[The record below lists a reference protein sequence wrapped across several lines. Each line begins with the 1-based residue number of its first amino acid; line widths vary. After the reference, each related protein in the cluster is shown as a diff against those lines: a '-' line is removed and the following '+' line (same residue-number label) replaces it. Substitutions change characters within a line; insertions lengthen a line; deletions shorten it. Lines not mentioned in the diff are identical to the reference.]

1 MYFSKYG
8 KIYRISRPEKDRLVK
23 SGCVRTADVCFVHYK
38 SASQSTKA
46 AYEAGKEISGSI
58 MRRHYI
64 GKFSLDVDVNPKYKA
79 DEQTQVYIANKILP
93 VHASLVSGKRTK
105 M

>member
-8 KIYRISRPEKDRLVK
+8 KIYRISRPEKDRPEK
-23 SGCVRTADVCFVHYK
+23 SRRVRTADVCFVHYE

-46 AYEAGKEISGSI
+46 AYEAGEEISGSI

-64 GKFSLDVDVNPKYKA
+64 GKYSVDVDVNPKYKA
-79 DEQTQVYIANKILP
+79 DKQTQVYIANKILP
-93 VHASLVSGKRTK
+93 VHASLVSGERKK